1 MLNVIICNFR
11 EGHFVAIFFKSQ
23 KIGGFFKVNCGA
35 MDGDLSRLKKRLEA
49 Q

>member
-1 MLNVIICNFR
+1 M
-11 EGHFVAIFFKSQ
+11 IFCGFKLSQ
-23 KIGGFFKVNCGA
+23 EMVDTTQITKNWGFFKVNCGA